1 MKKKYILVERTWR
14 SSRKLSKTGWERS
27 KYTRLE
33 KFAVQYRLMM
43 AFRIGKLNLGRKI
56 QN

>member
-1 MKKKYILVERTWR
+1 MKKNKKKKKMKKIYILVERTWR
-14 SSRKLSKTGWERS
+14 TSRKLSKTSWERL

-43 AFRIGKLNLGRKI
+43 AF
-56 QN
+56 